1 MSEFV
6 KVAMV
11 ADVKLGEG
19 KIATVG
25 ERELALFNVDGQF
38 HCIDNRCP
46 HRDGSLGE
54 GVLTGN
60 VVTCPLHGWRF
71 DVTTGQSPVIPS
83 AKVENLAVVVEANIV
98 KVKI

>member
-6 KVAMV
+6 KVATV
-11 ADVKLGEG
+11 TDLKPGEG
-19 KIATVG
+19 KVVIVG
-25 ERELALFNVDGQF
+25 DRELALFNVAGQF
-38 HCIDNRCP
+38 HCIDNHCP
-46 HRDGSLGE
+46 HRDGPLGE
-54 GVLTGN
+54 GVLNGN

-83 AKVENLAVVVEANIV
+83 AKVEKLAVVIEANIV